1 MNVKS
6 TTLKLFEIIIFRGKL
21 VTNTYICPTKIFFMQ
36 FRNFKMVG
44 YVVYGRGSFNQL
56 NEILAP
62 HRKPNAPMI
71 FLVDHFFEGK
81 NLPNR
86 VPLQGNDKII
96 FADVTY
102 EPKTTQVDKL
112 AQQLK
117 DEFGTVSGVIGIGG
131 GSTMDLAKAV
141 GLMMNNP
148 GSSADYQGWDL
159 VKQAGVYKAGIPTL
173 SGTGAEVSRT
183 TVLTGP
189 TRKLGMNSDFTP
201 FDQII
206 LDPELCKDAPANQR
220 FYTGMDCYIHCIE
233 SLTGTF
239 LNEFS
244 KSYGE
249 KALQLCR
256 EVFLG
261 NDEWNNSYDDK
272 LMMASYA
279 GGMSIAYSQVGVAH
293 AVSYGLSYLLGTKH
307 GIGNCIVMNHLEEY
321 YPQGVAEF
329 KLMVEKNNIDIPVG
343 ICNGLTEEQ
352 FDTMMNVSLGMKPL
366 WENALGTNWE
376 SIMTRE
382 KLRDLYGK
390 L

>member
-1 MNVKS
+1 
-6 TTLKLFEIIIFRGKL
+6 
-21 VTNTYICPTKIFFMQ
+21 MQ

-62 HRKPNAPMI
+62 HRRQGAPMI
-71 FLVDHFFEGK
+71 FLVDHFFKGAP
-81 NLPNR
+81 LSSR
-86 VPLQGNDKII
+86 LPLQGNDEVI
-96 FADVTY
+96 FVDVTL
-102 EPKTTQVDKL
+102 EPKTSYVDAL
-112 AQQLK
+112 AKQLK
-117 DEFGTVSGVIGIGG
+117 DTYGMVSGIIGIGG
-131 GSTMDLAKAV
+131 GSTLDLAKAV
-141 GLMMNNP
+141 SLMITNP

-159 VKQAGVYKAGIPTL
+159 VKLPGVYKAGIPTL

-206 LDPELCKDAPANQR
+206 LDPELTKDAPVNQR

-233 SLTGTF
+233 SLEGTY

-249 KALQLCR
+249 KALELCR
-256 EVFLG
+256 KVFVDK
-261 NDEWNNSYDDK
+261 NNWDEECDDQ

-307 GIGNCIVMNHLEEY
+307 GIGNCIVMNQLEEY
-321 YPQGVAEF
+321 YPAGVQEF
-329 KLMVEKNNIDIPVG
+329 KRMVEKNGIEIPTG
-343 ICNGLTEEQ
+343 ICKNLREDQ
-352 FDTMMNVSLGMKPL
+352 FDAMIEVSLGMKPL
-366 WENALGTNWE
+366 WENALGKDWAT
-376 SIMTRE
+376 IMTRE
-382 KLRDLYGK
+382 KLRALYGR

>member
-1 MNVKS
+1 MK
-6 TTLKLFEIIIFRGKL
+6 
-21 VTNTYICPTKIFFMQ
+21 
-36 FRNFKMVG
+36 FRNFKMVD

-56 NEILAP
+56 DEILAP
-62 HRKPNAPMI
+62 HRKDGKPVI
-71 FLVDHFFEGK
+71 FLVDHFFENK
-81 NLPNR
+81 PLVSR
-86 VPLQGNDKII
+86 IPLQAKDKIMY
-96 FADVTY
+96 ADVTY
-102 EPKTTQVDKL
+102 EPKTTYVDKI
-112 AQQLK
+112 AQEIKEELGQ
-117 DEFGTVSGVIGIGG
+117 VSGVVGIGG
-131 GSTMDLAKAV
+131 GSAMDLAKAV
-141 GLMMNNP
+141 SLMMNNP

-159 VKQAGVYKAGIPTL
+159 VKNPGVYKVGIPTL

-201 FDQII
+201 FNQIV
-206 LDPELCKDAPANQR
+206 LDPELTTNAPANQR

-233 SLTGTF
+233 SLEGTY

-249 KALQLCR
+249 KALALCQY
-256 EVFLG
+256 VFLQKEKWD
-261 NDEWNNSYDDK
+261 DECDDK

-321 YPQGVAEF
+321 YPAGVAEF
-329 KLMVEKNNIDIPVG
+329 KRMVEKNGIDIPKG
-343 ICNGLTEEQ
+343 ICNGLTDEQ
-352 FDTMMNVSLGMKPL
+352 FDIMINVSLGMKPL
-366 WENALGTNWE
+366 WENALGKDWE
-376 SIMTRE
+376 KIMTKE
-382 KLRDLYGK
+382 KLKSLYEK

>member
-1 MNVKS
+1 MA
-6 TTLKLFEIIIFRGKL
+6 
-21 VTNTYICPTKIFFMQ
+21 

-44 YVVYGRGSFNQL
+44 YVIYGRGSFNQL
-56 NEILAP
+56 DEIITP
-62 HRKPNAPMI
+62 HRKPGSPMV

-81 NLPNR
+81 PLASR
-86 VPLQGNDKII
+86 VPLRGNDKII

-102 EPKTTQVDKL
+102 EPKTSYVDKL
-112 AQQLK
+112 ANELK
-117 DEFGTVSGVIGIGG
+117 AEFGTVSGVVGIGG

-141 GLMMNNP
+141 SLMMNNP

-159 VKQAGVYKAGIPTL
+159 VKFPGVYKVGIPTL

-189 TRKLGMNSDFTP
+189 TKKLGMNSDFTP
-201 FDQII
+201 FDQIV
-206 LDPELCKDAPANQR
+206 LDPELCANAPANQR

-233 SLTGTF
+233 SLNGTY

-256 EVFLG
+256 EVYVNKNG
-261 NDEWNNSYDDK
+261 WDDDSDDK

-307 GIGNCIVMNHLEEY
+307 GIGNCIVFDHLEEY
-321 YPQGVAEF
+321 YPEGVKEF
-329 KLMVEKNNIDIPVG
+329 KYMVEKNNIDIPKN
-343 ICNGLTEEQ
+343 ICAGLSDED
-352 FDTMMNVSLGMKPL
+352 FDKMINVSLGMKPL
-366 WENALGTNWE
+366 WENALGKDWE
-376 SIMTRE
+376 KIMTRE
-382 KLRDLYGK
+382 KLRALYEK

>member
-1 MNVKS
+1 MS
-6 TTLKLFEIIIFRGKL
+6 
-21 VTNTYICPTKIFFMQ
+21 
-36 FRNFKMVG
+36 FRNFKMVS
-44 YVVYGRGSFNQL
+44 YVVFGRGSFNQL
-56 NEILAP
+56 DEILTP
-62 HRKPNAPMI
+62 HRKGDAPMV
-71 FLVDHFFEGK
+71 FLVDHYFEGK
-81 NLPNR
+81 ALLNR
-86 VPLQGNDKII
+86 IPLRGKDKIVL
-96 FADVTY
+96 ADVTY
-102 EPKTTQVDKL
+102 EPKTSQVDEL
-112 AQQLK
+112 ARSLK
-117 DEFGTVSGVIGIGG
+117 EEFGTISGVIGIGG

-141 GLMMNNP
+141 SLMMTNP

-159 VKQAGVYKAGIPTL
+159 VQEAGVYKVGIPTL

-201 FDQII
+201 FDQIV
-206 LDPELCKDAPANQR
+206 LDPELTKDAPANQR

-233 SLTGTF
+233 SLEGTY

-249 KALQLCR
+249 KALQLCQK
-256 EVFLG
+256 VFVEK
-261 NDEWNNSYDDK
+261 NHWDDESDDQ

-321 YPQGVAEF
+321 YPAGVKEF
-329 KLMVEKNNIDIPVG
+329 KLMVEKNQIEIPQG
-343 ICNGLTEEQ
+343 ICKGLTDEQ
-352 FDTMMNVSLGMKPL
+352 FETMMNVSLGMKPL
-366 WENALGTNWE
+366 WENALGKDWE

-382 KLRDLYGK
+382 KLRALYER

>member
-1 MNVKS
+1 MSK
-6 TTLKLFEIIIFRGKL
+6 
-21 VTNTYICPTKIFFMQ
+21 
-36 FRNFKMVG
+36 FRNFKMIG

-56 NEILAP
+56 AEILAP
-62 HRKPNAPMI
+62 NRKGNAPMV
-71 FLVDHFFEGK
+71 FLVDHYFENK
-81 NLPNR
+81 
-86 VPLQGNDKII
+86 PLAGRIPAEGNDKII

-102 EPKTTQVDKL
+102 EPKTTYVDAL

-117 DEFGTVSGVIGIGG
+117 QEFGTVSGIVGIGG
-131 GSTMDLAKAV
+131 GSTLDLAKAV
-141 GLMMNNP
+141 SLMMNNP

-159 VKQAGVYKAGIPTL
+159 VKVPGVYKAGIPTL

-201 FDQII
+201 FDQIV
-206 LDPELCKDAPANQR
+206 LDPELTANAPVNQR

-233 SLTGTF
+233 SLQGTF

-249 KALQLCR
+249 KALELCR
-256 EVFLG
+256 EVFL
-261 NDEWNNSYDDK
+261 NKDRWDDDSDDK

-307 GIGNCIVMNHLEEY
+307 GVGNCIVMDKIEEY
-321 YPQGVAEF
+321 YPDGVAEF
-329 KLMVEKNNIDIPVG
+329 KRMVEKNKVDIPQG
-343 ICNGLTEEQ
+343 ICKGLTDEQ
-352 FDTMMNVSLGMKPL
+352 FDTMINVSLGMKPL
-366 WENALGTNWE
+366 WENALGKDWE
-376 SIMTRE
+376 KIMTRD
-382 KLRDLYGK
+382 KLRRLYEQ

>member
-1 MNVKS
+1 
-6 TTLKLFEIIIFRGKL
+6 
-21 VTNTYICPTKIFFMQ
+21 MQ

-44 YVVYGRGSFNQL
+44 YVIYGRSSFNQL
-56 NEILAP
+56 DQILEP
-62 HRKPNAPMI
+62 NRKNGLPMI
-71 FLVDHFFEGK
+71 FLVDHFFK
-81 NLPNR
+81 NKELVNR
-86 VPLQGNDKII
+86 IPLKGNDKII

-102 EPKTTQVDKL
+102 EPKTTYVDSL
-112 AQQLK
+112 AAELK
-117 DEFGTVSGVIGIGG
+117 EEFGSVSGVIGIGG

-141 GLMMNNP
+141 SLMITNR

-159 VKQAGVYKAGIPTL
+159 VKVPGVYKAGIPTL

-189 TRKLGMNSDFTP
+189 TKKLGMNSDFTL
-201 FDQII
+201 FDQIV
-206 LDPELCKDAPANQR
+206 LDPELTANAPKDQR

-233 SLTGTF
+233 SLQGTY

-256 EVFLG
+256 EVFVEKD
-261 NDEWNNSYDDK
+261 NRDNESDDK

-307 GIGNCIVMNHLEEY
+307 GIGNCIVFDHLEEY
-321 YPQGVAEF
+321 YPEGVKEF
-329 KLMVEKNNIDIPVG
+329 KTMVEKNGIRIPKNI
-343 ICNGLTEEQ
+343 CAGLTEEHFQ
-352 FDTMMNVSLGMKPL
+352 IMINVSLGMKPL
-366 WENALGTNWE
+366 WENALGKDWE
-376 SIMTRE
+376 KIMTRE
-382 KLRDLYGK
+382 KLRTLYEK

>member
-1 MNVKS
+1 
-6 TTLKLFEIIIFRGKL
+6 
-21 VTNTYICPTKIFFMQ
+21 
-36 FRNFKMVG
+36 MVD
-44 YVVYGRGSFNQL
+44 YVVFGRGAFNQL
-56 NEILAP
+56 DEILAP
-62 HRKPNAPMI
+62 RRKGDAPMI

-81 NLPNR
+81 PLTER
-86 VPLQGNDKII
+86 VPLRGRDEII
-96 FADVTY
+96 FVDVTY
-102 EPKTTQVDKL
+102 EPKTTQVDAL
-112 AQQLK
+112 ANGLK
-117 DEFGTVSGVIGIGG
+117 EKYGTISGIIGIGG
-131 GSTMDLAKAV
+131 GSAMDLAKAV
-141 GLMMNNP
+141 SLMMTNP

-159 VKQAGVYKAGIPTL
+159 VKLPGVYKAGIPTL

-201 FDQII
+201 FDQIV
-206 LDPELCKDAPANQR
+206 LDPELTKEAPANQR

-233 SLTGTF
+233 SLEGTY

-249 KALQLCR
+249 KALQLCQK
-256 EVFLG
+256 VFVDKDHWD
-261 NDEWNNSYDDK
+261 DESDDQ

-321 YPQGVAEF
+321 YPAGVKEF
-329 KLMVEKNNIDIPVG
+329 KHMVEKNKIEIPEG
-343 ICNGLTEEQ
+343 ICKGLTDEQ
-352 FDTMMNVSLGMKPL
+352 FDAMMNVSLGMKPL
-366 WENALGTNWE
+366 WENALGKDWE
-376 SIMTRE
+376 KIMTRE
-382 KLRDLYGK
+382 KLRKLYEK

>member
-1 MNVKS
+1 MK
-6 TTLKLFEIIIFRGKL
+6 
-21 VTNTYICPTKIFFMQ
+21 
-36 FRNFKMVG
+36 FRNFKMVD

-56 NEILAP
+56 DEILAP
-62 HRKPNAPMI
+62 HRKDEKPMI
-71 FLVDHFFEGK
+71 FLVDHFFESKPLVSRIPLRGK
-81 NLPNR
+81 
-86 VPLQGNDKII
+86 DKVI

-102 EPKTTQVDKL
+102 EPKTTQVDGL
-112 AQQLK
+112 AQSLK
-117 DEFGTVSGVIGIGG
+117 AEFETVSGVIGIGG

-141 GLMMNNP
+141 SLMMTNP

-159 VKQAGVYKAGIPTL
+159 VKFPGVYKAGIPTL

-201 FDQII
+201 FNQIV
-206 LDPELCKDAPANQR
+206 LDPELTTGAPANQR

-233 SLTGTF
+233 SLEGTY

-249 KALQLCR
+249 KALELCQHI
-256 EVFLG
+256 FLEKEMWD
-261 NDEWNNSYDDK
+261 DECDDK

-307 GIGNCIVMNHLEEY
+307 GVGNCIVMNHLEEY
-321 YPQGVAEF
+321 YPRGVAEF
-329 KLMVEKNNIDIPVG
+329 KRMVARGGFEIPQG
-343 ICNGLTEEQ
+343 ITQGLTEEQ
-352 FDTMMNVSLGMKPL
+352 FDTMIDVSLGMKPL
-366 WENALGTNWE
+366 WENALGPDWE
-376 SIMTRE
+376 KIMTRE
-382 KLRDLYGK
+382 KLRNLYQK

>member
-1 MNVKS
+1 MK
-6 TTLKLFEIIIFRGKL
+6 
-21 VTNTYICPTKIFFMQ
+21 
-36 FRNFKMVG
+36 FRNFRMVS
-44 YVVYGRGSFNQL
+44 YVVYGRGSFDQL
-56 NEILAP
+56 DEILAP
-62 HRKPNAPMI
+62 NRKGDAPMI
-71 FLVDHFFEGK
+71 FLVDHFFENGAATGNGK
-81 NLPNR
+81 PLINR
-86 VPLQGNDKII
+86 IPLRGKDKII

-102 EPKTTQVDKL
+102 EPKTTYVDQL
-112 AQQLK
+112 AKQIK
-117 DEFGTVSGVIGIGG
+117 DEFGTISGVIGIGG
-131 GSTMDLAKAV
+131 GSVMDLAKAV
-141 GLMMNNP
+141 SLMMNNP

-159 VKQAGVYKAGIPTL
+159 VKVAGVYKAGIPTL

-201 FDQII
+201 FDQIV
-206 LDPELCKDAPANQR
+206 LDPELTTNVPVNQR

-233 SLTGTF
+233 SLQGTF

-249 KALQLCR
+249 KALELCR
-256 EVFLG
+256 DVFVRK
-261 NDEWNNSYDDK
+261 DTWTPESDDQ

-321 YPQGVAEF
+321 YPEGVAEF
-329 KLMVEKNNIDIPVG
+329 KYMVEKNNIDIPTG
-343 ICNGLTEEQ
+343 ITKGLSDEQ
-352 FDTMMNVSLGMKPL
+352 FDKMIDVSLGMKPL
-366 WENALGTNWE
+366 WENALGKDWE
-376 SIMTRE
+376 KIMTRE
-382 KLRDLYGK
+382 KLRALYDK

>member
-1 MNVKS
+1 MQFKN
-6 TTLKLFEIIIFRGKL
+6 LKL
-21 VTNTYICPTKIFFMQ
+21 VD
-36 FRNFKMVG
+36 
-44 YVVYGRGSFNQL
+44 YVVYGRGAFNQL
-56 NEILAP
+56 DEILAP
-62 HRKPNAPMI
+62 RRKDNFPMI
-71 FLVDHFFEGK
+71 FFLDHYFIGK
-81 NLPNR
+81 
-86 VPLQGNDKII
+86 PLAGRIPLRGKDKIVYV
-96 FADVTY
+96 DVTQ
-102 EPKTTQVDKL
+102 EPKTKQVDAL
-112 AQQLK
+112 AAELK
-117 DEFGTVSGVIGIGG
+117 AEFGEVSGIIGIGG
-131 GSTMDLAKAV
+131 GSAMDLAKAV
-141 GLMMNNP
+141 SLMMTNP

-159 VKQAGVYKAGIPTL
+159 VKVPGVFKVGIPTL

-201 FDQII
+201 FNQIV
-206 LDPELCKDAPANQR
+206 LDPELTKNAPANQR

-233 SLTGTF
+233 SLEGTY

-249 KALQLCR
+249 KALDLCR
-256 EVFLG
+256 KIYVEKTG
-261 NDEWNNSYDDK
+261 WDEESDEQ

-321 YPQGVAEF
+321 YPAGVEEF
-329 KLMVEKNNIDIPVG
+329 KFMVEKNKIEIPTG
-343 ICNGLTEEQ
+343 LCANLTEAQ
-352 FDTMMNVSLGMKPL
+352 FDEMINISLSLKPL
-366 WENALGTNWE
+366 WENALGSNWE

-382 KLRDLYGK
+382 KLRALYDR

>member
-1 MNVKS
+1 MQFKN
-6 TTLKLFEIIIFRGKL
+6 LKL
-21 VTNTYICPTKIFFMQ
+21 VD
-36 FRNFKMVG
+36 
-44 YVVYGRGSFNQL
+44 YVVYGRGAFNQL
-56 NEILAP
+56 DEILAP
-62 HRKPNAPMI
+62 QRKGDYPMI
-71 FLVDHFFEGK
+71 FFLDHYFIGK
-81 NLPNR
+81 
-86 VPLQGNDKII
+86 PLASRIPLRGKDKIVYV
-96 FADVTY
+96 DVTQ
-102 EPKTTQVDKL
+102 EPKTKQVDAL
-112 AQQLK
+112 AAELK
-117 DEFGTVSGVIGIGG
+117 EEFGQVSGIIGIGG
-131 GSTMDLAKAV
+131 GSAMDLAKAV
-141 GLMMNNP
+141 ALMMTNP

-159 VKQAGVYKAGIPTL
+159 VKVPGVYKVGVPTL

-201 FDQII
+201 FNQII
-206 LDPELCKDAPANQR
+206 LDPELTKNAPANQR

-233 SLTGTF
+233 SLEGTF

-249 KALQLCR
+249 KALDLCR
-256 EVFLG
+256 KIYVEKNG
-261 NDEWNNSYDDK
+261 WDEESDEQ

-321 YPQGVAEF
+321 YPAGVKEF
-329 KLMVEKNNIDIPVG
+329 KFMVEKNNIEIPTG
-343 ICNGLTEEQ
+343 ICAHLTEAQ
-352 FDTMMNVSLGMKPL
+352 FDEMINVSLGMKPL
-366 WENALGTNWE
+366 WENALGKNWE

-382 KLRDLYGK
+382 KLRALYGK

>member
-1 MNVKS
+1 MK
-6 TTLKLFEIIIFRGKL
+6 
-21 VTNTYICPTKIFFMQ
+21 
-36 FRNFKMVG
+36 FRNFKMVD

-56 NEILAP
+56 DEIIAP
-62 HRKPNAPMI
+62 HREKGKPVI

-81 NLPNR
+81 PLVDR
-86 VPLQGNDKII
+86 VPARSNDKII

-102 EPKTTQVDKL
+102 EPKTTYVD
-112 AQQLK
+112 AIANQLK
-117 DEFGTVSGVIGIGG
+117 NEFGAVSGIIGIGG

-141 GLMMNNP
+141 SLMMTNP

-159 VKQAGVYKAGIPTL
+159 VKNPGVYKAGIPTL

-201 FDQII
+201 FDQIV
-206 LDPELCKDAPANQR
+206 LDPSLTATAPANQR

-233 SLTGTF
+233 SLQGTY

-249 KALQLCR
+249 KALELCR
-256 EVFLG
+256 EVFI
-261 NDEWNNSYDDK
+261 NKSTWDNECDDK

-307 GIGNCIVMNHLEEY
+307 GIGNCIVMNHLDEY
-321 YPQGVAEF
+321 YPEGVNEF
-329 KLMVEKNNIDIPVG
+329 KRMVEKNKIDIPTGVTR
-343 ICNGLTEEQ
+343 GLSDEQ
-352 FDTMMNVSLGMKPL
+352 FDSMINVSLGMKLL
-366 WENALGTNWE
+366 WENALGKDWE
-376 SIMTRE
+376 KVMTRE
-382 KLRDLYGK
+382 KLRALFEK